1 MKKNPVGKRR
11 EAEVASEHYCREV
24 MDCIATRRMIKN
36 KWHKVDFFSCDV
48 VGKRA
53 DGSHVYIQVTAGQT
67 PKVLERKKKLE
78 NEVWHT
84 SDTVQILQ
92 LVQTDNPGKGSRK
105 LWFFRVYEYQLSG
118 DVYEATNEFRYWK
131 TYVDGIPVPKEWFKK
146 WRSPDSLIKE
156 V

>member
-1 MKKNPVGKRR
+1 MRKNPKGKRR

-24 MDCIATRRMIKN
+24 MECVTTRRAIKTQ
-36 KWHKVDFFSCDV
+36 WQKVDFFSCDI

-78 NEVWHT
+78 KEIWHT

-92 LVQTDNPGKGSRK
+92 LVQTDNPGKGARI
-105 LWFFRVYEYQLSG
+105 LWFFRVYEY
-118 DVYEATNEFRYWK
+118 YPNFINP
-131 TYVDGIPVPKEWFKK
+131 DGWTTQADAVPVPKEWFKK
-146 WRSPDSLIKE
+146 WKE
-156 V
+156 IGI